1 MVENGNTLECSCMRF
16 SDSAS
21 DPARRPPFVRSI
33 AEYSNFCLARGFCL
47 GVFSS
52 VNAPHHSSQPAAPT
66 HRGGGATFYVVL
78 TLIAAGAGVAFWLG
92 ALPKQARLEE
102 ARKVSRDL
110 SRVRVR
116 TAQPAPAQEAKELSL
131 SGELK
136 PVSEASILARVSGYV
151 RYWKADLGDHVQEGQ
166 VLAELDTPELQREI
180 ARARAQIA
188 VCEAARN
195 LSEKT
200 AHRWRELLAA
210 KTASAQEADEKD
222 ADFQLRI
229 AALDAAK
236 ADLNRL
242 EEIAGFAK
250 ITAPFAGTIT
260 VRGIDLGQLVEAG
273 GQRELYKLADIRRL
287 RVFVRVPQSYARSV
301 AVGQAA
307 ELRLPEL
314 HGQTFPATVI
324 RMAGAIDA
332 ASRTLLV
339 ELEADNKTGRL
350 LAGSYTQVRLCGASQ
365 DSPLTVPATA
375 LIFRAEGAQVA
386 VVDSSNV
393 AHLRSVALGRD
404 FGTSVQILEGVGPED
419 QVVLNPPDSL
429 TDGITVERV
438 Q

>member
-1 MVENGNTLECSCMRF
+1 MNAPNQS
-16 SDSAS
+16 SIKAAAS
-21 DPARRPPFVRSI
+21 RPP
-33 AEYSNFCLARGFCL
+33 
-47 GVFSS
+47 
-52 VNAPHHSSQPAAPT
+52 
-66 HRGGGATFYVVL
+66 GGAAFYRLL
-78 TLIAAGAGVAFWLG
+78 TLIALGAGVAFWAG
-92 ALPKQARLEE
+92 VQPKKARLAE
-102 ARKVSRDL
+102 ARSVSRDL
-110 SRVRVR
+110 SVVRVR
-116 TAQPAPAQEAKELSL
+116 TATPLPAPESKELSL

-136 PVSEASILARVSGYV
+136 PVTEASILARVGGYV
-151 RYWKADLGDHVQEGQ
+151 RSWKADLGDQVQEGQ

-180 ARARAQIA
+180 ARARAQRA

-200 AHRWRELLAA
+200 ATRWKELLAA

-229 AALDAAK
+229 AALEAAK
-236 ADLNRL
+236 ADVNRL

-273 GQRELYKLADIRRL
+273 GQRELYRLADIRKL

-301 AVGQAA
+301 TVGQSA

-314 HGQTFPATVI
+314 HGQVFTATVI

-339 ELEADNKTGRL
+339 ELEADNSTGRL
-350 LAGSYTQVRLCGASQ
+350 LAGSYTQVRLSGAHQ
-365 DSPLTVPATA
+365 EAPLTVPATA

-386 VVDSSNV
+386 VVDAGNV
-393 AHLRSVALGRD
+393 AHFKSVVLGRD
-404 FGTSVQILEGVGPED
+404 FGSSVQLLEGVGPED

>member
-1 MVENGNTLECSCMRF
+1 M
-16 SDSAS
+16 
-21 DPARRPPFVRSI
+21 
-33 AEYSNFCLARGFCL
+33 
-47 GVFSS
+47 
-52 VNAPHHSSQPAAPT
+52 NAPNQSSAKAAASRPS
-66 HRGGGATFYVVL
+66 GGAGFYGLL
-78 TLIAAGAGVAFWLG
+78 TLIALGAGAAFWAG
-92 ALPKQARLEE
+92 VQPKKARLDE
-102 ARKVSRDL
+102 ARGVSRDL
-110 SRVRVR
+110 ALVRVR
-116 TAQPAPAQEAKELSL
+116 TANPVPAPESKELSL

-136 PVSEASILARVSGYV
+136 PVTEASILARVGGYV
-151 RYWKADLGDHVQEGQ
+151 RSWKADLGDQVEEGQ

-180 ARARAQIA
+180 ARARAQRA

-200 AHRWRELLAA
+200 ATRWKELLAA

-229 AALDAAK
+229 AALEAAK
-236 ADLNRL
+236 ADVNRL
-242 EEIAGFAK
+242 EEIAAFAK

-260 VRGIDLGQLVEAG
+260 VRGIDFGQLVEAG
-273 GQRELYKLADIRRL
+273 GQRELYRLADIRKL

-301 AVGQAA
+301 TVGQSA

-314 HGQTFPATVI
+314 HGEVFKATVI

-339 ELEADNKTGRL
+339 ELEADNSTGRL
-350 LAGSYTQVRLCGASQ
+350 LAGSYTQVRLTGAHQ
-365 DSPLTVPATA
+365 EAPLTVPATA

-386 VVDSSNV
+386 VVDAGNV
-393 AHLRSVALGRD
+393 ARFKSVVLGRD
-404 FGTSVQILEGVGPED
+404 FGSSVQLLEGVGPED
-419 QVVLNPPDSL
+419 HVVLNPPDSL

>member
-1 MVENGNTLECSCMRF
+1 M
-16 SDSAS
+16 
-21 DPARRPPFVRSI
+21 
-33 AEYSNFCLARGFCL
+33 
-47 GVFSS
+47 
-52 VNAPHHSSQPAAPT
+52 NAPNQSSAKAAASRPS
-66 HRGGGATFYVVL
+66 GGAGFYGLL
-78 TLIAAGAGVAFWLG
+78 TLIALGAGAAFWAG
-92 ALPKQARLEE
+92 VQPKKARLDE
-102 ARKVSRDL
+102 ARGVSRDL
-110 SRVRVR
+110 SVVRVR
-116 TAQPAPAQEAKELSL
+116 TAKPVPAPESKELSL

-136 PVSEASILARVSGYV
+136 PVTEASILARVGGYV
-151 RYWKADLGDHVQEGQ
+151 RSWKADLGDQVQEGQ
-166 VLAELDTPELQREI
+166 VLAELDTPELQREL
-180 ARARAQIA
+180 ARARAQRA

-200 AHRWRELLAA
+200 ATRWKELLAA

-229 AALDAAK
+229 AALEAAK
-236 ADLNRL
+236 ADVNRL
-242 EEIAGFAK
+242 EEIAGFSK

-273 GQRELYKLADIRRL
+273 GQRELYRLADIRKL

-301 AVGQAA
+301 NVGQSA

-314 HGQTFPATVI
+314 HGQVFTATVI

-332 ASRTLLV
+332 PSRTLLV
-339 ELEADNKTGRL
+339 ELEVDNSTGRL
-350 LAGSYTQVRLCGASQ
+350 LAGSYTQVRLTNAHQ
-365 DSPLTVPATA
+365 EAPLTVPATA

-386 VVDSSNV
+386 VVDAGNV
-393 AHLRSVALGRD
+393 AHFKSVVLGRD
-404 FGTSVQILEGVGPED
+404 FGSSVQLLEGVGPED

>member
-1 MVENGNTLECSCMRF
+1 
-16 SDSAS
+16 
-21 DPARRPPFVRSI
+21 
-33 AEYSNFCLARGFCL
+33 
-47 GVFSS
+47 
-52 VNAPHHSSQPAAPT
+52 VNAPHQPSQPPVATP
-66 HRGGGATFYVVL
+66 RGGSAKFYGVL

-102 ARKVSRDL
+102 AREVSRDL
-110 SRVRVR
+110 SVVRVR
-116 TAQPAPAQEAKELSL
+116 TAKPAPAQESKELSL

-136 PVSEASILARVSGYV
+136 PVTEASILARVSGYV
-151 RYWKADLGDHVQEGQ
+151 RSWKADLGDHVQEGQ

-200 AHRWRELLAA
+200 ASRWRELLKA

-229 AALDAAK
+229 AALEAAK

-273 GQRELYKLADIRRL
+273 GQRELYKLADIHKL

-301 AVGQAA
+301 AVGQTA

-314 HGQTFPATVI
+314 HGQTFAATVI

-350 LAGSYTQVRLCGASQ
+350 LAGSYTQVRLSGAHQ
-365 DSPLTVPATA
+365 DSPLSVPATA

-386 VVDSSNV
+386 VVDSANV
-393 AHLRSVALGRD
+393 AHLRSVSLGRD
-404 FGTSVQILEGVGPED
+404 FGTSVQILEGVAPED

>member
-1 MVENGNTLECSCMRF
+1 M
-16 SDSAS
+16 
-21 DPARRPPFVRSI
+21 
-33 AEYSNFCLARGFCL
+33 
-47 GVFSS
+47 
-52 VNAPHHSSQPAAPT
+52 
-66 HRGGGATFYVVL
+66 FYGIL
-78 TLIAAGAGVAFWLG
+78 TLIALGAGVAFWLG
-92 ALPKQARLEE
+92 AQPKKARFEE
-102 ARKVSRDL
+102 AREVARDL
-110 SRVRVR
+110 SVVRVR
-116 TAQPAPAQEAKELSL
+116 TATPSPAPESKELSL

-136 PVSEASILARVSGYV
+136 PVTEASILARVGGYV
-151 RYWKADLGDHVQEGQ
+151 RWWKADLGDQVREGE

-180 ARARAQIA
+180 ARARAQLA

-200 AHRWRELLAA
+200 ATRWKELLAA

-222 ADFQLRI
+222 ADFQLKI
-229 AALDAAK
+229 AALEAAR

-260 VRGIDLGQLVEAG
+260 VRGLDLGQLVEAG
-273 GQRELYKLADIRRL
+273 GQRELYRLADISKL
-287 RVFVRVPQSYARSV
+287 RVYVRIPQSYARSV
-301 AVGQAA
+301 TVGQTA

-314 HGQTFPATVI
+314 HGQVFAASVI
-324 RMAGAIDA
+324 RLSGAIDA

-339 ELEADNKTGRL
+339 ELEADNKSGRL
-350 LAGSYTQVRLCGASQ
+350 LAGSYTQVRLSGAHQ
-365 DSPLTVPATA
+365 EAPLTVPATA

-386 VVDSSNV
+386 VVDAANV

-404 FGTSVQILEGVGPED
+404 FGSSVQLLEGVGPED

-438 Q
+438 P

>member
-1 MVENGNTLECSCMRF
+1 M
-16 SDSAS
+16 
-21 DPARRPPFVRSI
+21 
-33 AEYSNFCLARGFCL
+33 
-47 GVFSS
+47 
-52 VNAPHHSSQPAAPT
+52 NAPNQSSTKAAVSRPS
-66 HRGGGATFYVVL
+66 GGAAFYGL
-78 TLIAAGAGVAFWLG
+78 LGLIALGAGAAFWAG
-92 ALPKQARLEE
+92 VLPKKARLDE
-102 ARKVSRDL
+102 ARVVSRDL
-110 SRVRVR
+110 AVVRVR
-116 TAQPAPAQEAKELSL
+116 TANPVASPESKELSL

-136 PVSEASILARVSGYV
+136 PVTEASILARVGGYV
-151 RYWKADLGDHVQEGQ
+151 RSWKADLGDQVQDGQ

-180 ARARAQIA
+180 ARARAQRA

-200 AHRWRELLAA
+200 ATRWKELLAA

-229 AALDAAK
+229 AALEAAK
-236 ADLNRL
+236 ADVNRL

-273 GQRELYKLADIRRL
+273 GQRELYRLADIRKL

-301 AVGQAA
+301 TVGQSA

-314 HGQTFPATVI
+314 HGQVFTATVI

-339 ELEADNKTGRL
+339 ELEADNSTGRL
-350 LAGSYTQVRLCGASQ
+350 LAGSYTQVRLTGAHQ
-365 DSPLTVPATA
+365 EAALTVPATA

-386 VVDSSNV
+386 VVDAGNV
-393 AHLRSVALGRD
+393 ARFKSVVLGRD
-404 FGTSVQILEGVGPED
+404 FGSSVQLLEGVGPGD
-419 QVVLNPPDSL
+419 NVVLNPPDSL